1 MRQKKYNYELAK
13 RVQTIIWKFKDVSES
28 YPELGEAKKNKITS
42 PYEMY
47 RTFKFIFDHEV
58 REKFVV
64 FWLSNSN
71 KVIGYEVVSE
81 GTLSSNVVEPR
92 EVFRG
97 AIVASCKSI
106 IVAHNHPSGNCE
118 PSPEDISITKKLS
131 QTGFII
137 GIQVFDHIIFTN
149 DGYFSFVENKKM

>member
-13 RVQTIIWKFKDVSES
+13 RVQTIVWKFRDVEET
-28 YPELGEAKKNKITS
+28 YPELGTARENKIGS
-42 PYEMY
+42 PMDMY
-47 RTFKFIFDHEV
+47 NTFKFIFDHEV

-64 FWLSNSN
+64 FWLSACN

-81 GTLSSNVVEPR
+81 GCLSSSVVEPR

-118 PSPEDISITKKLS
+118 PSPEDIKLTNVLR
-131 QTGFII
+131 QTGIII
-137 GIQVFDHIIFTN
+137 GIQVFDHIIFT
-149 DGYFSFVENKKM
+149 DSTYYSFEEHKKM